1 MQLKITSKTGIKELK
16 DLQIGELVL
25 CEDGKFYPVQSIAV
39 VSMNG
44 DYLRMS
50 NGVSFSLHSRFRI
63 KTEKGFKYPELWD
76 VIPISKKLTPIVTSI
91 KPRVEIKFFYD
102 IMIEGNLVSPENIVF
117 RFGD

>member
-1 MQLKITSKTGIKELK
+1 MQLKIISKTGVKELK

-25 CEDGKFYPVQSIAV
+25 CEDGKFYPVKSIAV
-39 VSMNG
+39 VSVNG

-50 NGVSFSLHSRFRI
+50 NGISFSSHNRLRI

-91 KPRVEIKFFYD
+91 KPRMEIKFFYD
-102 IMIEGNLVSPENIVF
+102 IMVEGNLVSPENIVF